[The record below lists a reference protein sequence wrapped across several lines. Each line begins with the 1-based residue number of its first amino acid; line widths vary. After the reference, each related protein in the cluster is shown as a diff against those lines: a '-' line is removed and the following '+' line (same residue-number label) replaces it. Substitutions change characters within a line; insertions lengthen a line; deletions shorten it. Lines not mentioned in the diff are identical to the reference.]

1 MVGDAKLCTWEGVVA
16 GSITTVEVDDPYEI
30 TPTMWELFTPTPTS
44 AMSPPQFLA
53 RTYRAGDWRRYKLE
67 KDAYKTTVS
76 VGKLGRTCF
85 VRMADREAIDMV
97 VGPPGIDHYCLTFMN
112 EGQGLLSQ
120 PCAAS
125 PADIEAGGGVIFHAR
140 PGTVLK
146 TGRQAVKTNVW
157 IPAGLLRRQAA
168 EMLDSPELD
177 ALEFKARIDTSTAAG
192 AGLRR
197 LTEWLYDELAHPDS
211 PLSNP
216 IASASAQDLFLRT
229 IVLAATHEGS
239 AQLRD
244 QARPAAPATVRRA
257 EAFMRCMAQGPLA
270 VEDIANAAGC
280 SVRALQ
286 AAFRCFRGTSPMAVL
301 RRIRLELAHQDIMRS
316 DGSISV
322 GDIAAR
328 YGFSNPGRFASQ
340 YRRVFGEYPSRI
352 TTSRIPRS

>member
-1 MVGDAKLCTWEGVVA
+1 MVA
-16 GSITTVEVDDPYEI
+16 SITTVDVDDPYEI

-44 AMSPPQFLA
+44 AITPPQFLA
-53 RTYRAGDWRRYKLE
+53 RTYRAGDWRHYRLE
-67 KDAYKTTVS
+67 KAAYKTTVS

-85 VRMADREAIDMV
+85 VRMTDREATDMV
-97 VGPPGIDHYCLTFMN
+97 VAPPGIDHYCLTFVN
-112 EGQGLLSQ
+112 KGQGLLSQ
-120 PCAAS
+120 PSAAS
-125 PADIEAGGGVIFHAR
+125 PTDIEPGGGVIFHAR
-140 PGTVLK
+140 PKTVLK
-146 TGRQAVKTNVW
+146 TGRQAIKTNVW

-168 EMLDSPELD
+168 EMLESPELD
-177 ALEFKARIDTSTAAG
+177 ALEFNARIDTSTAAG

-197 LTEWLYDELAHPDS
+197 LTEWLYDELAHADS

-229 IVLAATHEGS
+229 IVLATAHEQT
-239 AQLRD
+239 AQLRE
-244 QARPAAPATVRRA
+244 ARAAAPATVRRA
-257 EAFMRCMAQGPLA
+257 EEFMRCKAQGPLT

-316 DGSISV
+316 DGSLSV
-322 GDIAAR
+322 GDIAAK

-340 YRRVFGEYPSRI
+340 YWRVFGEYPSRI
-352 TTSRIPRS
+352 AISRPPRS

>member
-1 MVGDAKLCTWEGVVA
+1 
-16 GSITTVEVDDPYEI
+16 
-30 TPTMWELFTPTPTS
+30 MWELFTPTPTS
-44 AMSPPQFLA
+44 AITPPQFLA
-53 RTYRAGDWRRYKLE
+53 RSYRAGDWRQYKID
-67 KDAYKTTVS
+67 KSAYKTTVS

-85 VRMADREAIDMV
+85 VRMTDREATDMV
-97 VGPPGIDHYCLTFMN
+97 VGPPGIDHYCLTFIN

-125 PADIEAGGGVIFHAR
+125 PTDIEAGGGVIFHAR
-140 PGTVLK
+140 PKTVLK
-146 TGRQAVKTNVW
+146 TGRQTVKTNVW
-157 IPAGLLRRQAA
+157 IPVGLLRRQAA
-168 EMLDSPELD
+168 EMLDIPEPD
-177 ALEFKARIDTSTAAG
+177 ALEFNASIDTSTAAG

-216 IASASAQDLFLRT
+216 IAAASAQDLFLRT
-229 IVLAATHEGS
+229 IVLAATHERS

-244 QARPAAPATVRRA
+244 QARAAAPATVRRA
-257 EAFMRCMAQGPLA
+257 EEFMRCKAQGPLR

-301 RRIRLELAHQDIMRS
+301 RRIRLEQAHQDIMRS
-316 DGSISV
+316 DGSILV

-340 YRRVFGEYPSRI
+340 YWRLFGEYPSRI
-352 TTSRIPRS
+352 FAASRPRS